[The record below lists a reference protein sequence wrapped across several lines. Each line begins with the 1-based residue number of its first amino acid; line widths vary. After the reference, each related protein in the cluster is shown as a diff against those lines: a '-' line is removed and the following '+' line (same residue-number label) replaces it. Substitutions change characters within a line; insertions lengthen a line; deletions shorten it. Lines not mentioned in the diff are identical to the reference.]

1 MYTIQHMNRRDGSLD
16 PLSFLDRRDGS
27 PRLVAFISSTVRKY
41 SRNKTMLPD
50 VAGDVEAAS
59 VDELAQFREKV
70 HHFLNVIMIA

>member
-1 MYTIQHMNRRDGSLD
+1 
-16 PLSFLDRRDGS
+16 
-27 PRLVAFISSTVRKY
+27 
-41 SRNKTMLPD
+41 MLPD